1 MKNVGIIGLGLIGGS
16 FAKAVK
22 ASGKY
27 TVFGCDKDVK
37 TENAAIKD
45 KAIDFVLT
53 EENAKDIDLL
63 VSAVTVGVFKDAT
76 ERFLPFLKGGATVID
91 FGGVKRR
98 QVATMEKWK
107 KDFPALKFFGGH
119 PMAGKERYGYVNSDG
134 ELFKNAFMIIVPTA
148 DKISEDLKTVFYDAG
163 FGRITETDANT
174 HDEIIA
180 YTSQLCH
187 IVSSAFVKNGTAM
200 RSAGFS
206 AGSLKDLTRVA
217 RLSPDAWT
225 ELILSNRENV
235 LSELDEFIG
244 NLKKY
249 RNAVNNGDKDG
260 LSVLFAEGNL
270 LKEKLDGEK

>member
-27 TVFGCDKDVK
+27 TVFGCDKDAK

-63 VSAVTVGVFKDAT
+63 VSAVTVDVFKDAT

-91 FGGVKRR
+91 FGGVKER

-148 DKISEDLKTVFYDAG
+148 DKIPEDLKTVFYDAG

-187 IVSSAFVKNGTAM
+187 IVSSAFVKNKTAM

-217 RLSPDAWT
+217 RLFPDAWT

-260 LSVLFAEGNL
+260 LSGLFAEGNL